1 MMVDSASPDRS
12 SSRTRRVGTARD
24 VDGSLPQRTPAVQ
37 SGQEQQVF
45 DDRAHLNQLRNAG
58 PRARSP
64 PRACSGW
71 CLVNFGFP
79 SQRAPRPSTA
89 CAPAAPLRPRYLTPR
104 SQHWPEWITTLR
116 PPCVS
121 CYGSVTT
128 AATRRVWCCRWP
140 LAVVHRFISGSA
152 RPVADQRS
160 APLEAGGIAPSLR
173 WPIPPPGPPAPLPF
187 WTAVKSK
194 FLSNFTVNV
203 RAIGLGHVRLVCCA
217 VRVGLDPVGGAAGD
231 RLEGTCLRGRPVGT
245 GQSLLTS
252 AYGGGGIGWGSR
264 THRG

>member
-89 CAPAAPLRPRYLTPR
+89 CAPAAPLRPRYQTPI
-104 SQHWPEWITTLR
+104 SQHCPEWITTLR
-116 PPCVS
+116 PPSIS

-140 LAVVHRFISGSA
+140 LGCRPQAHPGVSPAGGRSAVCSAGSRRGYPWSAVAHSAARSA
-152 RPVADQRS
+152 RAASVLDRCDFEVLVELHWLTGLPS
-160 APLEAGGIAPSLR
+160 ALVMSASYAAPS
-173 WPIPPPGPPAPLPF
+173 A
-187 WTAVKSK
+187 
-194 FLSNFTVNV
+194 
-203 RAIGLGHVRLVCCA
+203 
-217 VRVGLDPVGGAAGD
+217 
-231 RLEGTCLRGRPVGT
+231 
-245 GQSLLTS
+245 
-252 AYGGGGIGWGSR
+252 
-264 THRG
+264 